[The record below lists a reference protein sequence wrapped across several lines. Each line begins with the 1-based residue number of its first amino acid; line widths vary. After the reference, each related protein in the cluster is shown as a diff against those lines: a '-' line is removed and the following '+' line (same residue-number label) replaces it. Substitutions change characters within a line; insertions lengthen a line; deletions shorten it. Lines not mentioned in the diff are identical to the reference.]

1 MLGKNEVE
9 REEGRRGDIDYIDL
23 RHYYLVE
30 ISFYFKT
37 GVFRSSV
44 SLIDQYKNIISYF
57 YSKVNSLL
65 FKH

>member
-57 YSKVNSLL
+57 
-65 FKH
+65 

>member
-1 MLGKNEVE
+1 MIGKN
-9 REEGRRGDIDYIDL
+9 GGKYGGNIDYIDL

-57 YSKVNSLL
+57 
-65 FKH
+65 